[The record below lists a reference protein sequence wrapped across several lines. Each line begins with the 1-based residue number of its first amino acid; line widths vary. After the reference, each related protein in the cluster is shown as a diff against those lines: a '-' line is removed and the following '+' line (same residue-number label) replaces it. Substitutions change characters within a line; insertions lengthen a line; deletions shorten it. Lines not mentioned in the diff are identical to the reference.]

1 MAVKVIKDVMRN
13 AYKAYRHKLRLA
25 YIKAGGDG
33 FAGSDGHLEAL
44 AHPPKD
50 FPNKH
55 DWAHMCE
62 HFTTDAFKV
71 YLFAYCLHMM
81 FFLSHGSGQLGMI
94 CGTGKH
100 YTSYLFFFVL
110 KLHFIIGLKTRM
122 HCQGHSYTAEL
133 IFCKPLLSFLVVF
146 FV

>member
-1 MAVKVIKDVMRN
+1 MRN

-44 AHPPKD
+44 AHPPED
-50 FPNKH
+50 FPNKR

-81 FFLSHGSGQLGMI
+81 FFFKSWEWTIRYDMWNWK
-94 CGTGKH
+94 T
-100 YTSYLFFFVL
+100 
-110 KLHFIIGLKTRM
+110 LHK
-122 HCQGHSYTAEL
+122 
-133 IFCKPLLSFLVVF
+133 LSFLF
-146 FV
+146 CLKIALHYWFENKNALPRALLYS